1 MSIQV
6 SSSLRH
12 YISDK
17 VHGLNLFSSSWC
29 RVTIEHF
36 WSVVCGHAVEWGV
49 IHPCH
54 TWSMPHITLIKQ
66 LYISNCIV
74 ILPPLHHYW
83 QERFNLLVSNIQG
96 NSWACLWCSWKSCGG
111 LRGDPSLSDIVHA
124 SYNTHK
130 TVGCH
135 IYMCAIILV
144 SLYHWWGVMVQD
156 LGSSNIQGISWV
168 YHWCSWRSCRSLQG
182 DPPLTDVVYA
192 SYNTYK
198 TVVYHIH
205 QCIINLGPLWLQH

>member
-1 MSIQV
+1 MVQALGPKIQGN
-6 SSSLRH
+6 SWICLGCCLGSCRGLWGDPSL
-12 YISDK
+12 SDI
-17 VHGLNLFSSSWC
+17 VHASYNTHKTVGCHIYMCVIILLSLYHWWC
-29 RVTIEHF
+29 VMVQALGSF
-36 WSVVCGHAVEWGV
+36 
-49 IHPCH
+49 
-54 TWSMPHITLIKQ
+54 
-66 LYISNCIV
+66 
-74 ILPPLHHYW
+74 
-83 QERFNLLVSNIQG
+83 NIQG